1 MTEDTGNWRVDG
13 PQPLG
18 AFVGEGVNDQLMQ
31 ISVQLAA
38 ELWVTRRRL
47 AALESQLVAGGLVV
61 SPDAIEPDAAGG
73 AGEGSAAGGAG
84 EGNAVGGA
92 GGSSAV
98 GGTGDRAERDAYV
111 RRVFGGLIA

>member
-47 AALESQLVAGGLVV
+47 AALESQLVAAGLVV
-61 SPDAIEPDAAGG
+61 SPDAIEPDAAAPDAADGPGG
-73 AGEGSAAGGAG
+73 
-84 EGNAVGGA
+84 
-92 GGSSAV
+92 
-98 GGTGDRAERDAYV
+98 RAERDAFV
-111 RRVFGGLIA
+111 RRVFGGLTA